1 MDPGSAAH
9 RCALRSIRG
18 TNGVLSLASKPGKAG
33 LYRVVGAVEFAQIG
47 QPAHRQAVHVLFTG
61 LEQRGDILRH
71 LGAGLAIGGGTAVH
85 QEIIG
90 LHDAVDGS
98 FHGFLS
104 AVDPAAYAHT
114 SSDSN
119 CWIALLAS
127 LILLHS
133 PRLNIPTTI

>member
-1 MDPGSAAH
+1 MACSPTPLQPRKSSLH
-9 RCALRSIRG
+9 RI
-18 TNGVLSLASKPGKAG
+18 
-33 LYRVVGAVEFAQIG
+33 VGAVEFAQIG
-47 QPAHRQAVHVLFTG
+47 QPAYRQAVHVLFTG

-71 LGAGLAIGGGTAVH
+71 LGAGLGGGGGTAVS
-85 QEIIG
+85 QQIVG

-104 AVDPAAYAHT
+104 TVDQAAIAQT

-119 CWIALLAS
+119 SVIALLAS

-133 PRLNIPTTI
+133 PR